1 MRRRTDYLFIRSH
14 SLDNADEPR
23 LYRHRSLWA
32 ADTTFLT
39 VSGWAHFEES
49 FLRRQPYAF
58 LGRIGH
64 VRAFLNM
71 ERRIKVPAFAAEY
84 VDAVSARDWRGTL
97 RGWQDFAVSK
107 DGDQAA
113 FNLPKGPMVKARV
126 VKNVSYF
133 ITNYVLVYATLTVYG
148 VVSDAYNLFISS
160 LLGGCWYFVVKV
172 FPTLTNTPSINGKK
186 ITQQHLYMLTGA
198 ASAVI
203 GFILLGEI
211 FWSVLTVGT
220 IFNLGHAAFRIPSY
234 RDSNKTKSDE
244 EEALGNDDAVPD
256 AI

>member
-1 MRRRTDYLFIRSH
+1 MI
-14 SLDNADEPR
+14 
-23 LYRHRSLWA
+23 
-32 ADTTFLT
+32 
-39 VSGWAHFEES
+39 
-49 FLRRQPYAF
+49 
-58 LGRIGH
+58 
-64 VRAFLNM
+64 
-71 ERRIKVPAFAAEY
+71 
-84 VDAVSARDWRGTL
+84 
-97 RGWQDFAVSK
+97 
-107 DGDQAA
+107 
-113 FNLPKGPMVKARV
+113 KARV

-148 VVSDAYNLFISS
+148 VVSDTYNLLISA

-172 FPTLTNTPSINGKK
+172 FPALTNTPSINGKK
-186 ITQQHLYMLTGA
+186 ITQQHLYILTGA

-220 IFNLGHAAFRIPSY
+220 IFNLGHAICRIPSY

-244 EEALGNDDAVPD
+244 EEALGNDHAVAD